1 MTQVAAANQFKSMGY
16 DHPSYIARQAAFQSI
31 MTAGSGGVSGKFVAH
46 AACLLFGL
54 HALVTTAGTSTATA
68 TVNGTATVHIN
79 AQALNL
85 IVISNTASAGV
96 APSLST
102 STIGP
107 LYADQL
113 YANGTYT
120 GGLGAYASLPLNT
133 ATGSAGLGGLAV
145 PEGSQV
151 YVVSGTDATAVA
163 LVSIDYQLAPLANV
177 TA

>member
-1 MTQVAAANQFKSMGY
+1 MQQGSAQQFKSMAY
-16 DHPSYIARQAAFQSI
+16 DHPAYIDRKQGFESI
-31 MTAGSGGVSGKFVAH
+31 MTAGSGGLGLKFVAF
-46 AACLLFGL
+46 AALSLFAL

-79 AQALNL
+79 AQALNV
-85 IVISNTASAGV
+85 IVIQNTASAGV

-120 GGLGAYASLPLNT
+120 GGIGAYASLPLNT
-133 ATGSAGLGGLAV
+133 ATGSAGLGGLQV
-145 PEGSQV
+145 PEGAQF

-163 LVSIDYQLAPLANV
+163 LTAIDYQIQPLAQV